1 MAFARAAASA
11 RQLPMVHLAPKSE
24 SPIPGRSMA
33 IIQTFILS
41 VGPSLTNGPTSRPGA
56 RGAVKVEWQ
65 LAVGWP
71 ALIVAEPA
79 ALGQP
84 DPTVRL
90 GCLPSRLG
98 HH

>member
-1 MAFARAAASA
+1 MASTRAAASA
-11 RQLPMVHLAPKSE
+11 GQLPMDRLASKSE
-24 SPIPGRSMA
+24 SPSPGGSDYPDVHPLG
-33 IIQTFILS
+33 QTLADEQANL
-41 VGPSLTNGPTSRPGA
+41 PPGA

-71 ALIVAEPA
+71 VLIVAEPA

-84 DPTVRL
+84 DPTVRP